1 MVMTA
6 RMRAQH
12 TVCQYTSIAAIERVP
27 VLCCSDTIGIILVV
41 KLA

>member
-12 TVCQYTSIAAIERVP
+12 TVCKYTSIAASERVP
-27 VLCCSDTIGIILVV
+27 VLCPNTIGIMLVV